1 MGISNYNS
9 VANFYVY
16 ILANKKNRVLY
27 IGLTNELERR
37 LEEHKTKKLK
47 GFTYK
52 YNIDKLMYFEEF
64 ETYDEAFARERRL
77 KKWNRDWKIELIE
90 KENPGWKD
98 LSAEWFE

>member
-1 MGISNYNS
+1 M
-9 VANFYVY
+9 ANFYVY
-16 ILANKKNRVLY
+16 ILANKPNGVLY
-27 IGLTNELERR
+27 TGLTNELERR

-52 YNIDKLMYFEEF
+52 YNVDKLVYFEEF
-64 ETYDEAFARERRL
+64 DTYKEAFTRERRL
-77 KKWNRDWKIELIE
+77 KKWNRDWKIKLIE